1 MWAPPSVPR
10 ARWAGSRA
18 SATIDEVP
26 LIRAPGRTRSR
37 TRLEIGGGALHLTP
51 PDGRAREFALAGADL
66 AVADATFARRFVRHL
81 LLSTAA
87 GDVHLI
93 TPPEEGAIAPRAAE
107 LPRAPDDAGILDRH
121 AFDTLADW
129 LASGARLGGRTIE
142 ELARLARLATS
153 AFAAVIGERAA
164 QMARET
170 IWAFG
175 GPMRG
180 GATGDDVRHRLR
192 PLELA
197 ARDSDRAAEAL
208 VAALAA
214 SAL

>member
-1 MWAPPSVPR
+1 M
-10 ARWAGSRA
+10 
-18 SATIDEVP
+18 
-26 LIRAPGRTRSR
+26 RAPGRTRSR
-37 TRLEIGGGALHLTP
+37 TRLEIGGGALVLTP
-51 PDGRAREFALAGADL
+51 PDGRASEFALAGADL

-81 LLSTAA
+81 RVWTSA
-87 GDVHLI
+87 GDIHLI
-93 TPPEEGAIAPRAAE
+93 TPPEEGSIAPRAAQ
-107 LPRAPDDAGILDRH
+107 LPRAPEDAGIIDRH
-121 AFDTLADW
+121 AFDTVSEW
-129 LASGARLGGRTIE
+129 LAGGARLGGRTIE

-164 QMARET
+164 QIAIET
-170 IWAFG
+170 IWPFG

-214 SAL
+214 ATR